1 MLAILIILKYLKVLF
16 TLANDDKFRG
26 INNVRTYVWQPSHI
40 MEYSQAHKAM
50 CKSSSSS
57 SKPSSRARRV
67 FACATATGARASRG
81 PRTGSSSS
89 RNRRSSSRAVWG
101 MTKTGVEGAE
111 GWRGRT
117 QRRTTLFTSRD
128 GWDSSVGWL

>member
-1 MLAILIILKYLKVLF
+1 MAVRYNCSNSSYNRGVGWEEVPA
-16 TLANDDKFRG
+16 TLAADWSAEPANRS
-26 INNVRTYVWQPSHI
+26 T
-40 MEYSQAHKAM
+40 AA
-50 CKSSSSS
+50 
-57 SKPSSRARRV
+57 
-67 FACATATGARASRG
+67 ATA
-81 PRTGSSSS
+81 
-89 RNRRSSSRAVWG
+89 NRRYTILNNSSVNSNSSNKANLGVWG

>member
-1 MLAILIILKYLKVLF
+1 MSF
-16 TLANDDKFRG
+16 
-26 INNVRTYVWQPSHI
+26 PSQLPWDMPDMI
-40 MEYSQAHKAM
+40 RK
-50 CKSSSSS
+50 
-57 SKPSSRARRV
+57 R
-67 FACATATGARASRG
+67 ATAVRYNCSNSNYNRGAGWEVVPATLSAGWSADPANLSTAAATANRLY
-81 PRTGSSSS
+81 TILNNSSANSNNS
-89 RNRRSSSRAVWG
+89 NNNKANLGVWG

>member
-1 MLAILIILKYLKVLF
+1 MILRRATAVSYKCSSNNNYNREVGWEEVPA
-16 TLANDDKFRG
+16 TLAADWSADLANRS
-26 INNVRTYVWQPSHI
+26 T
-40 MEYSQAHKAM
+40 AA
-50 CKSSSSS
+50 
-57 SKPSSRARRV
+57 
-67 FACATATGARASRG
+67 ATA
-81 PRTGSSSS
+81 
-89 RNRRSSSRAVWG
+89 NRRYTILNNGSVNSNSSNNNKANLGVWG

>member
-1 MLAILIILKYLKVLF
+1 MIRRRATADNHNYNNSNYNRGAGWGVAPA
-16 TLANDDKFRG
+16 TLAADWSAD
-26 INNVRTYVWQPSHI
+26 QPVNRST
-40 MEYSQAHKAM
+40 AA
-50 CKSSSSS
+50 
-57 SKPSSRARRV
+57 
-67 FACATATGARASRG
+67 ATA
-81 PRTGSSSS
+81 
-89 RNRRSSSRAVWG
+89 NRRYTILNNNSSVNSNNNKANLGVWG

>member
-1 MLAILIILKYLKVLF
+1 MAVSRSFNSSSYNLGVGWGAVSVTLTADWSADQGNRSTAAASRRYVIILNNSNNSSNNK
-16 TLANDDKFRG
+16 ANLG
-26 INNVRTYVWQPSHI
+26 
-40 MEYSQAHKAM
+40 
-50 CKSSSSS
+50 
-57 SKPSSRARRV
+57 
-67 FACATATGARASRG
+67 
-81 PRTGSSSS
+81 
-89 RNRRSSSRAVWG
+89 VWG

>member
-1 MLAILIILKYLKVLF
+1 MYHLQTWDTSKKREMARPWTHCQSNQEASEK
-16 TLANDDKFRG
+16 RG
-26 INNVRTYVWQPSHI
+26 AHRRRKTTYQETGTDGGFVG
-40 MEYSQAHKAM
+40 AARHKAKTM
-50 CKSSSSS
+50 
-57 SKPSSRARRV
+57 
-67 FACATATGARASRG
+67 
-81 PRTGSSSS
+81 
-89 RNRRSSSRAVWG
+89 NWLLVWG

>member
-1 MLAILIILKYLKVLF
+1 MSRPSNELPWDMIRRRATAVSHSCSNSNYNRGVGWEEVPATLVADWSAE
-16 TLANDDKFRG
+16 LANWS
-26 INNVRTYVWQPSHI
+26 T
-40 MEYSQAHKAM
+40 
-50 CKSSSSS
+50 
-57 SKPSSRARRV
+57 
-67 FACATATGARASRG
+67 ATAVTA
-81 PRTGSSSS
+81 
-89 RNRRSSSRAVWG
+89 NRRYTILNNSSVNSNSSGNNSKANLGVWG

>member
-1 MLAILIILKYLKVLF
+1 MIRRRATVVSYNCSNSNYNRGVGWEVVPA
-16 TLANDDKFRG
+16 TLAADWSADLANR
-26 INNVRTYVWQPSHI
+26 S
-40 MEYSQAHKAM
+40 MAA
-50 CKSSSSS
+50 
-57 SKPSSRARRV
+57 
-67 FACATATGARASRG
+67 ATA
-81 PRTGSSSS
+81 
-89 RNRRSSSRAVWG
+89 NRRYTILNNSNSSNNNKANLGVWG

>member
-1 MLAILIILKYLKVLF
+1 MPFPSQLPWDMIRRRAMAVNYKCSNSNYNRGVGWEEVPAIL
-16 TLANDDKFRG
+16 AADWSAD
-26 INNVRTYVWQPSHI
+26 PA
-40 MEYSQAHKAM
+40 SQRSTAA
-50 CKSSSSS
+50 
-57 SKPSSRARRV
+57 A
-67 FACATATGARASRG
+67 AATA
-81 PRTGSSSS
+81 
-89 RNRRSSSRAVWG
+89 NRRYAILNNSSVNSNNSSNKANLGVWG

>member
-1 MLAILIILKYLKVLF
+1 MIRRRAMAVSHNCSNNNYNWGVGWEEVPA
-16 TLANDDKFRG
+16 TLAADWSADPGNRS
-26 INNVRTYVWQPSHI
+26 T
-40 MEYSQAHKAM
+40 AA
-50 CKSSSSS
+50 
-57 SKPSSRARRV
+57 
-67 FACATATGARASRG
+67 ATA
-81 PRTGSSSS
+81 
-89 RNRRSSSRAVWG
+89 NRRYTSLNSSVNSNSTSSNNNKANLGVWG

>member
-1 MLAILIILKYLKVLF
+1 MIRRRATAVSRSCNSSSYNLEVGWGAVSVTLAADWSADHRQANRSTAAASRRYVIILNNSNSNNSK
-16 TLANDDKFRG
+16 ANLG
-26 INNVRTYVWQPSHI
+26 
-40 MEYSQAHKAM
+40 
-50 CKSSSSS
+50 
-57 SKPSSRARRV
+57 
-67 FACATATGARASRG
+67 
-81 PRTGSSSS
+81 
-89 RNRRSSSRAVWG
+89 VWG